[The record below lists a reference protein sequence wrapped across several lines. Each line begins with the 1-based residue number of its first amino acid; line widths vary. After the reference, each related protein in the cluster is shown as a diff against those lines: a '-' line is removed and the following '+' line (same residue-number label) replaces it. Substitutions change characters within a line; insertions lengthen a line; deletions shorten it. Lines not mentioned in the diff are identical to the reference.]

1 MQNPPFGMCANIA
14 HRFMVAT
21 LLATMAMGLPTAG
34 WSQEAPATAEPI
46 PASTPE
52 SQTPPAA
59 GTTPAEQPAKTG
71 SLIEQ
76 GEAKIDELS
85 RTVDA
90 SPEAQKLSA
99 GILNPIYQL
108 AEVIAHPLLYWVAF
122 MLMTTGVVSFAL
134 QLVIGK
140 LVVLTRMHINFTE
153 ILGDALGLV
162 ISLIGLVFTT
172 QAAAE
177 NSTFA
182 QSAASVLSATAL
194 GVVLGFIFYL
204 WGQRQELN
212 AARSA
217 KAGH

>member
-1 MQNPPFGMCANIA
+1 MQIPQFGICASPI
-14 HRFMVAT
+14 HRFLAVS
-21 LLATMAMGLPTAG
+21 LLAILAFGQPTIS
-34 WSQEAPATAEPI
+34 WSQETPAAAEPT
-46 PASTPE
+46 PASTADNL
-52 SQTPPAA
+52 TPPAA
-59 GTTPAEQPAKTG
+59 GTTPAEQPAKNG
-71 SLIEQ
+71 SLIKQ

-182 QSAASVLSATAL
+182 QSAASVLSATVL